1 MRSST
6 RFTIG
11 LIVALI
17 ALATGVYFGRG
28 ARDMRP
34 VEPAI
39 PREAIAHLFATRLN
53 DAGGQ
58 TQAFTQWQGKILVV
72 NFWATWCP
80 PCREEMPSFSRL
92 QTKYASNDVQFV
104 GIALDTADN
113 VGPFSTTHAVSY
125 PLLVADSNGA
135 ELTRQLGNSQLA
147 LPYTVVLG
155 RAGDV
160 RLVRLGRVGEE
171 ELDTLLKKTTTGS

>member
-6 RFTIG
+6 RFTNG

-72 NFWATWCP
+72 NFWAT
-80 PCREEMPSFSRL
+80 
-92 QTKYASNDVQFV
+92 
-104 GIALDTADN
+104 
-113 VGPFSTTHAVSY
+113 
-125 PLLVADSNGA
+125 
-135 ELTRQLGNSQLA
+135 
-147 LPYTVVLG
+147 
-155 RAGDV
+155 
-160 RLVRLGRVGEE
+160 
-171 ELDTLLKKTTTGS
+171 